1 MSARADAVDSGVV
14 LRPARAE
21 EADAL
26 VAMINAA
33 YHKTEGHV
41 FPGTTRTERE
51 DVTRRLPELTVA
63 EADGTVAGCIHVTL
77 SPPEAHFGLL
87 AVDVARHGQGIGS
100 QLIAHAERVARAAGC
115 ETMRIE
121 AVKEGGQVPYYERR
135 GYRVAAEHA
144 GQEWNGSADW
154 GAAIDWHMVEMEKP
168 LR

>member
-1 MSARADAVDSGVV
+1 MSARADAVQSSVV
-14 LRPARAE
+14 VRAARAD

-33 YHKTEGHV
+33 YRKTEGHV

-51 DVTRRLPELTVA
+51 DVTRRLPDLTVA
-63 EADGTVAGCIHVTL
+63 EADGSLAGCIHVTL

-100 QLIAHAERVARAAGC
+100 RLIAHAERMAREAGC
-115 ETMRIE
+115 ERMRIE

-135 GYRVAAEHA
+135 GYRVMAEHP
-144 GQEWNGSADW
+144 GQEWNGGADW
-154 GAAIDWHMVEMEKP
+154 GAAADWHMVEMEKA